1 VTGSEPQ
8 ASIAGV
14 PQNPETGSMA
24 TTGEG
29 PIAGTAGGSA
39 DARAA
44 SQGGP
49 PYDTD
54 RTWTLPN
61 LLSMLRL
68 AGAPFVL
75 WLILGPQADG
85 LAVLVLAVGGF
96 TDWLDGYLARAWHQT
111 SRLGQMLDPIADR
124 LYIVAVLTGLA
135 LREIVPWWLVVIVIG
150 RDVMIASL
158 VPLLKTR
165 GFSSLPVHFLGKAA
179 TFSLLY
185 AFPLV
190 LLGSGEQGWLQL
202 AWVLGWAFAI
212 WGTALYWY
220 AGGLYVAQTVKLVRT
235 MPPINDRQ
243 RGGSTSG

>member
-1 VTGSEPQ
+1 MAVDLVIDVEDTPGALAQ
-8 ASIAGV
+8 VATAITDAGV
-14 PQNPETGSMA
+14 NIAAA
-24 TTGEG
+24 TFVG
-29 PIAGTAGGSA
+29 PG
-39 DARAA
+39 DRAEIH
-44 SQGGP
+44 
-49 PYDTD
+49 
-54 RTWTLPN
+54 
-61 LLSMLRL
+61 
-68 AGAPFVL
+68 
-75 WLILGPQADG
+75 ILVPQADG

-124 LYIVAVLTGLA
+124 LYILAVLTGLA
-135 LREIVPWWLVVIVIG
+135 LREIVPWWLVAIVIG

-190 LLGSGEQGWLQL
+190 LLGSGEQGWIQL

-235 MPPINDRQ
+235 IPPINDR
-243 RGGSTSG
+243 RRSGSASG

>member
-1 VTGSEPQ
+1 MTGSEPQ

-29 PIAGTAGGSA
+29 PIAGTAGVSA
-39 DARAA
+39 DALAA
-44 SQGGP
+44 AQAGP

-54 RTWTLPN
+54 RTLTLPN
-61 LLSMLRL
+61 LLSLLRL
-68 AGAPFVL
+68 AGAPLVL
-75 WLILGPQADG
+75 WLILVPQADG

-124 LYIVAVLTGLA
+124 LYILAVLTGLA

-220 AGGLYVAQTVKLVRT
+220 AGGLYVAQTVQLVRT
-235 MPPINDRQ
+235 IPPINDRR
-243 RGGSTSG
+243 RGGSANG